1 VEGHHTKTTLA
12 LLREVTLLGDPHSKE
27 NKMLKVYGNKRV
39 SGTAQDLD
47 LVSTL
52 VRARLYRV
60 LGPEQ
65 GELHF
70 KGLPAFPLLLQVA
83 REIGALQA
91 Q

>member
-1 VEGHHTKTTLA
+1 MIRTY
-12 LLREVTLLGDPHSKE
+12 E
-27 NKMLKVYGNKRV
+27 NQGKKCISGN
-39 SGTAQDLD
+39 SQDLD

-52 VRARLYRV
+52 VRARLYWV

-70 KGLPAFPLLLQVA
+70 KRLPAFPLMSEVA
-83 REIGALQA
+83 REIGALQP